1 MSISKVSPRLR
12 RLKAGAA
19 AGLAAALALSLAPTA
34 FSSPAVAAPEVG
46 KQIELTQFVN
56 PLIGTAVS
64 STSGYA
70 GNISPGAK
78 MPFGMVTFGPDMSR
92 KDYNG
97 SGGYLVPASATEAS
111 VNFFSL
117 THLNGV
123 GCPGQGVVGMLP
135 RTTPTSVSNASGV
148 PQQPAK
154 FQTSTE
160 SASPGE
166 YSVTLD
172 SGVRVE
178 LGATERTGIAR
189 FTYPSA
195 DEGYFSLDTRLN
207 GTSNST
213 STRGK
218 VTPENVSLKISDD
231 GKVLSGKTVAPAFCI
246 PWGTAYNSNVYF
258 YAEFDKPMKA
268 QGDSSSTVNKEV
280 NGSTVL
286 QYDLPAN
293 DPTLN
298 MRVGI
303 SPVSVENAELNLRTE
318 NETSS
323 LEQVKTAAVSKWNTR
338 LNSVQVD
345 QAANPSALSPE
356 QRTNLEKFYTS
367 LYRVLG
373 SPTIYSDVNGDFR
386 SLAAQKPLAAGVDPT
401 GAVEE
406 RAPVNVADYSYTKP
420 DGGKGSYST
429 HYSGLSLWDTY
440 RSQAQLLA
448 ILAPDVAS
456 DVAQSIVVD
465 GMQCGALPHWV
476 DASDDS
482 TPMSGDNAL
491 PVLAG
496 SYAFGARDFDVV
508 TAAKLVK
515 QSAFDPNSA
524 CNGNKSFPNSA
535 SYLDYGYF
543 TDADHA
549 SANIER
555 FNSDHGAY
563 SFLTAVGED
572 VRSNPQVSVTGSD
585 LEKLAQRTEL
595 WKNMVDPATGKL
607 IARKAPTTPGTLG
620 EIVTPGSF
628 HESTEPN
635 YFWSFGQSWDDL
647 IEATGGNEAAIE
659 RLNALF
665 SMNDELTA
673 KPTLKQL
680 NGGQDAQTYYM
691 GNEPGYQ
698 APWAYNWAGRPAAS
712 QYVVSQ
718 LRDTAF
724 STARDGMPGNDDMG
738 AQSSWFVFASLGL
751 FPVSPSDPGLAIS
764 SPLFPAATVWVD
776 GKPTRIAA
784 DGDPTAAPFIA
795 SMEIDGH
802 AYGRSWMKA
811 DTLRQ
816 GGNVSFKLSSTPTEW
831 ASDVHPTGAAATTT
845 TMDLSG
851 KSLEIGSATPV
862 NADIT
867 VTSADQTLPK
877 GTVEIRNGNAL
888 LATAPLGGV
897 LPLAKA
903 APGSAG
909 ASVTIPITVP
919 NGTPVSVMKIAATF
933 VPEDPSFLAV
943 SASEVAEIALTA
955 PVPTSTESPAPS
967 PSMTSAPPAD
977 TSKGDSS
984 QLASTGLPNI
994 AGWILLLGLLAAAA
1008 GVTTVMINRR
1018 RAG

>member
-1 MSISKVSPRLR
+1 M
-12 RLKAGAA
+12 A
-19 AGLAAALALSLAPTA
+19 AGLATALAFSLAPTT
-34 FSSPAVAAPEVG
+34 FSTPAMAAPEVG

-56 PLIGTAVS
+56 PLIGTSVS

-78 MPFGMVTFGPDMSR
+78 MPFGMVTFGPDMQR
-92 KDYNG
+92 TNYNG
-97 SGGYLVPASATEAS
+97 SGGYLVPANATEAS

-135 RTTPTSVSNASGV
+135 RTTPTSVSTATGV

-160 SASPGE
+160 TASPGE

-172 SGVRVE
+172 NGVGVQ

-189 FTYPSA
+189 FTYPAA
-195 DEGYFSLDTRLN
+195 DKGYFSLDTRLN
-207 GTSNST
+207 GTSNSS

-218 VTPENVSLKISDD
+218 VTPENVSLEISAD

-258 YAEFDKPMKA
+258 YAEFDKPLKA
-268 QGDSSSTVNKEV
+268 QADPASTVNKEI

-318 NETSS
+318 NESSS
-323 LEQVKTAAVSKWNTR
+323 LEQVKAAATSKWNTR
-338 LNSVQVD
+338 LNTVQVD
-345 QAANPSALSPE
+345 QAANPGALTPE
-356 QRTNLEKFYTS
+356 QHTNLEKFYTS

-386 SLAAQKPLAAGVDPT
+386 SLGANKPLAT
-401 GAVEE
+401 GIDASGGVEE
-406 RAPVNVADYSYTKP
+406 RAPVNVADYDYTKP
-420 DGGKGSYST
+420 DGSKGSYST
-429 HYSGLSLWDTY
+429 HYSGLSFWDTY

-448 ILAPDVAS
+448 ILAPDVAN
-456 DVAQSIVVD
+456 DVAQSMVVD

-496 SYAFGARDFDVV
+496 SYAFGARDFDLV

-515 QSAFDPNSA
+515 QSAFDPTSA

-535 SYLDYGYF
+535 SYLDYGYY

-572 VRSNPQVSVTGSD
+572 VRNNPAVAVTDSD
-585 LEKLAQRTEL
+585 LEKLADRTEL

-607 IARKAPTTPGTLG
+607 VARKAPTTPGTLG
-620 EIVTPGSF
+620 DVVSPGSF

-647 IEATGGNEAAIE
+647 IETTGGNEAAID

-665 SMNDELTA
+665 SMDDELTA
-673 KPTLKQL
+673 KPTLGQL
-680 NGGQDAQTYYM
+680 NGGQDAQTFYM

-698 APWAYNWAGRPAAS
+698 APWAYNWVGRPAAS

-718 LRDTAF
+718 LRETAF

-764 SPLFPAATVWVD
+764 SPLFPAATLWAN
-776 GKPTRIAA
+776 GKPTRITT
-784 DGDPTAAPFIA
+784 DGDPASSPFIA
-795 SMEIDGH
+795 SMEVDGH

-811 DTLRQ
+811 STLEQ
-816 GGNVSFKLSSTPTEW
+816 ASNVSFKLSEKPTEW
-831 ASDVHPTGAAATTT
+831 AANVHPTKAAATTT
-845 TMDLSG
+845 TAELSAG
-851 KSLEIGSATPV
+851 SLEIGSTTPV
-862 NADIT
+862 NAKVT
-867 VTSADQTLPK
+867 VESADLTLPK
-877 GTVEIRNGNAL
+877 GTVEIRNGNTL
-888 LATAPLGGV
+888 LASAPLGGASPV
-897 LPLAKA
+897 AKA
-903 APGSAG
+903 AAGSAG
-909 ASVTIPITVP
+909 AAVTIPITVP
-919 NGTPVSVMKIAATF
+919 KGTPVSVMKLVATF
-933 VPEDPSFLAV
+933 VPADPSFLAS
-943 SASEVAEIALTA
+943 SASGVADLVLTA
-955 PVPTSTESPAPS
+955 PATTPTPTAEATASASAVPTQTVTKAPTPGSSNDGSGNLANTGMPA
-967 PSMTSAPPAD
+967 A
-977 TSKGDSS
+977 
-984 QLASTGLPNI
+984 

-1008 GVTTVMINRR
+1008 GVATVVVNRR
-1018 RAG
+1018 RLGRRHG